1 MKDPAFLFYTSDFL
15 TGTMTM
21 TDEQVGKYI
30 RLLCLQHQKGRL
42 TEKDMLFIC
51 KSYDEDIFSKF
62 EQNGDGRYFNRRLE
76 EETTRRKKY
85 SESRAK
91 NRASGKK
98 ESNNNPPKEEDKKI
112 ICESYDKHM
121 ETETETENI
130 FNPSFSSSNI
140 HSTTKEQQFNF
151 DCIKENTQYLES
163 VFSATVTARK
173 YKLSFPKFQTL
184 TDIFIADQK
193 IKNCIPKN
201 EPDYKDHFV
210 NWMKIQTSKPENW
223 DRKMVY

>member
-15 TGTMTM
+15 TGTLTM

-98 ESNNNPPKEEDKKI
+98 ESNNNPPKEEDTKI

-130 FNPSFSSSNI
+130 FNPSFSSSNQ
-140 HSTTKEQQFNF
+140 STTLKEQQFNF

-193 IKNCIPKN
+193 IKNGIPKN

-210 NWMKIQTSKPENW
+210 NWMRIQTSKPENW